1 MLIKQAD
8 ELFQVGCAV
17 LHYAAGGGY
26 VDLVVKLIEK
36 GANINQADTTH
47 TAMFYLTTIRHKCI
61 AV

>member
-1 MLIKQAD
+1 MDEVIMLIKQTA

-36 GANINQADTTH
+36 GANINQSDIVRTQ
-47 TAMFYLTTIRHKCI
+47 
-61 AV
+61 